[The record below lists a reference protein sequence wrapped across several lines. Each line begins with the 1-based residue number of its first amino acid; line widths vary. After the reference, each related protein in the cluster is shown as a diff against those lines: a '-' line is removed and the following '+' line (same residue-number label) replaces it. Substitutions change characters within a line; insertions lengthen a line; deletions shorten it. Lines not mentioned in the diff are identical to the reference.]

1 MKIVRKGT
9 MKDGTHIQIEDWSAD
24 YSCYKNN
31 RHIVAY
37 PKNKYGEKIRAEY
50 VVEETGFEGWADM
63 VFDGIQTTDD
73 LIELGF
79 TAKKC
84 GRDVPF
90 MEAY

>member
-1 MKIVRKGT
+1 MKIDRKGT
-9 MKDGTHIQIEDWSAD
+9 MKDGTHIQIEDWSSD
-24 YSCYKNN
+24 YSCYKKK
-31 RHIVAY
+31 RHIAAY

-50 VVEETGFEGWADM
+50 VVDEAGVEGLADM

-79 TAKKC
+79 TTKKC

-90 MEAY
+90 MEA

>member
-1 MKIVRKGT
+1 MKIDRKGI
-9 MKDGTHIQIEDWSAD
+9 MKDGTHIRIEDWSAD
-24 YSCYKNN
+24 CSCYKNK

-50 VVEETGFEGWADM
+50 LVEEDGFGRRADRI
-63 VFDGIQTTDD
+63 FDEIQTPED
-73 LIELGF
+73 LIRIGF

-90 MEAY
+90 MEAW

>member
-1 MKIVRKGT
+1 MKIDRKCT

-24 YSCYKNN
+24 YSCYKNT

-50 VVEETGFEGWADM
+50 VVEEAGFEGWADM

-73 LIELGF
+73 LIQLGF

-90 MEAY
+90 MEA

>member
-1 MKIVRKGT
+1 MKIDRKGT

-24 YSCYKNN
+24 YSCYKNK

-37 PKNKYGEKIRAEY
+37 PKNKYGEKIRAQY
-50 VVEETGFEGWADM
+50 IVEESGFDGWADM
-63 VFDGIQTTDD
+63 VFDGIQTIDD
-73 LIELGF
+73 LVELGF

-90 MEAY
+90 MEAW

>member
-1 MKIVRKGT
+1 MKIDRKGT
-9 MKDGTHIQIEDWSAD
+9 MKDGTHIQIEDWSAN
-24 YSCYKNN
+24 YSCYKKK

-50 VVEETGFEGWADM
+50 VVDEAGIEGLADM

-79 TAKKC
+79 TTKKC

-90 MEAY
+90 MEA